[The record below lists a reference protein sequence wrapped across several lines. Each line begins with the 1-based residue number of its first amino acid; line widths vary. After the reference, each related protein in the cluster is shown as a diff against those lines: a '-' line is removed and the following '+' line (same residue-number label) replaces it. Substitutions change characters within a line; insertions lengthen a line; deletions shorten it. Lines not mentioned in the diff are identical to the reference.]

1 MMDANIVA
9 IVIPL
14 LFGGGN
20 SVRYVFRRRE
30 RRFKAEAVRKHLREF
45 AEGDARPAEWEV
57 QTRAINEDNLSRGER
72 PQEPLSRLRAV
83 GLSDRSGIA
92 RFRGG
97 TAGGRRRQ
105 GVFRQ
110 CLAVGR
116 HFTLT
121 DLNWGHFGGACA
133 IVVM

>member
-1 MMDANIVA
+1 MDANIVA

-92 RFRGG
+92 RFR
-97 TAGGRRRQ
+97 AELPEEDDDK
-105 GVFRQ
+105 VFSANVW
-110 CLAVGR
+110 LLGD
-116 HFTLT
+116 TLP
-121 DLNWGHFGGACA
+121 
-133 IVVM
+133 